1 MALQAS
7 LVLVFVFTL
16 LLLFSVPISF
26 SIVIASLVTIITIMP
41 ADMAIFTAAQKMVTG
56 IDSFSLLAV
65 PFFILAGILM
75 NNGGIA
81 YRLVNFAKVL
91 VGKAPGALAHSNII
105 GNMMFG
111 SLSGSSVA
119 AAAAIGG
126 VMGPLQKKE
135 GYDPRFS
142 AAANIASAPTG
153 LIIPPSGTLIIYS
166 LVSGGT
172 SIAALFI
179 AGYIPGI
186 LWGIACMVVAFLI
199 ARKKGYRVNE
209 KVTVKLFFK
218 TFLDAIPSLLMI
230 VVVIGGIVAGI
241 FTATEASAIA
251 VLYTFILSFAI
262 YRTVK
267 LKDMPGIL
275 LNTVSITSV
284 IMFLVAASSVMSW
297 VMAFTGLP
305 ALISEAILSISTNMY
320 VILIVLNII
329 LLAIG
334 TFMDITAAVL
344 IFTPIFL
351 PIVQQ
356 FGMDPVHFGI
366 MMVLNLSIGNITPP
380 VGSALFVGA
389 SIAKLDLEDVI
400 KPLLP
405 FYLAII
411 VVLILVTFLPEI
423 SLFLPKVLGY

>member
-1 MALQAS
+1 
-7 LVLVFVFTL
+7 
-16 LLLFSVPISF
+16 
-26 SIVIASLVTIITIMP
+26 
-41 ADMAIFTAAQKMVTG
+41 
-56 IDSFSLLAV
+56 
-65 PFFILAGILM
+65 
-75 NNGGIA
+75 
-81 YRLVNFAKVL
+81 
-91 VGKAPGALAHSNII
+91 
-105 GNMMFG
+105 
-111 SLSGSSVA
+111 
-119 AAAAIGG
+119 
-126 VMGPLQKKE
+126 
-135 GYDPRFS
+135 
-142 AAANIASAPTG
+142 
-153 LIIPPSGTLIIYS
+153 
-166 LVSGGT
+166 
-172 SIAALFI
+172 
-179 AGYIPGI
+179 
-186 LWGIACMVVAFLI
+186 MVVAFLI

>member
-41 ADMAIFTAAQKMVTG
+41 MDMAIFTAAQKMVTG

-186 LWGIACMVVAFLI
+186 LWGIACMIVAFLI

-305 ALISEAILSISTNMY
+305 ALISDAILSISTNMY